1 MNRTLTGAGLVL
13 AGAALSLA
21 ASGCKPGSSTDAK
34 ASTGAS
40 AAKASASAFA
50 TSPAVQHDEVI
61 ALRKLAGCVSTG
73 THGELTFKVTTTTKG
88 QADIPGTT
96 TPSPATVTVTHWN
109 VALLHHLIRKADATV
124 ACAVPPG
131 QKASVEACV
140 KHLSL
145 PTSKAKISPYF
156 IAVSG
161 CVVGDP
167 Q

>member
-1 MNRTLTGAGLVL
+1 MNRTLAGTGVVL
-13 AGAALSLA
+13 AGLALA
-21 ASGCKPGSSTDAK
+21 AAGCKPSTTASPGASAK
-34 ASTGAS
+34 AS
-40 AAKASASAFA
+40 AARASASAFA
-50 TSPAVQHDEVI
+50 TSPAVQRDEVT
-61 ALRKLAGCVSTG
+61 ALRKLAGCASTG
-73 THGELTFKVTTTTKG
+73 TSGELTFKVTTTTKG

-96 TPSPATVTVTHWN
+96 TPSPATVTVTHWDIR
-109 VALLHHLIRKADATV
+109 LLHHLLRKADATV

-145 PTSKAKISPYF
+145 PTSKAKISPYL